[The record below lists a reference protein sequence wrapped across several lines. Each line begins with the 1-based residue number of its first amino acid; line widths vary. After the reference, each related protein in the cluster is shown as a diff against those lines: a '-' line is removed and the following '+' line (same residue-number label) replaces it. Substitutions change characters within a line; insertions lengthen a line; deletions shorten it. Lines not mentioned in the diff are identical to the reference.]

1 MGRIKRIVEK
11 VTQRTRL
18 YYKSNRK
25 KIVEINLDF
34 SSYHLT
40 SGEEYN
46 LFRQAY
52 NNKRSYKII
61 SEML

>member
-40 SGEEYN
+40 SGEEYKF
-46 LFRQAY
+46 FRQAY
-52 NNKRSYKII
+52 NNKRS
-61 SEML
+61 

>member
-25 KIVEINLDF
+25 KIVQINLDF

-40 SGEEYN
+40 SGEEYK

-52 NNKRSYKII
+52 NNKRS
-61 SEML
+61 